1 MTEMISLTLRLVTV
15 CLMIF
20 FCRAATLGA
29 ASLQKIVVAYVSP
42 SDSMIIPGIARDS
55 GILAK
60 YGFDADVVLVTGSPR
75 VVQSLI
81 GGSFDYAIPGG
92 TPLLRARV
100 QGADTVILSTI
111 TDYSTQR
118 VVVHPRSGIQKIEQL
133 KGSKVGVTQ
142 YGSEGDAFLRM
153 VL

>member
-1 MTEMISLTLRLVTV
+1 MIAQSYRVKLVTLW
-15 CLMIF
+15 LMIF
-20 FCRAATLGA
+20 CCLAAPLSA
-29 ASLQKIVVAYVSP
+29 ASLQRIVVAYVSP
-42 SDSMIIPGIARDS
+42 SDSIIIPGIARDS

-100 QGADTVILSTI
+100 QGAD
-111 TDYSTQR
+111 
-118 VVVHPRSGIQKIEQL
+118 
-133 KGSKVGVTQ
+133 
-142 YGSEGDAFLRM
+142 
-153 VL
+153 